1 VGNVAVLRPRV
12 RSPGSRSEAEVRVM
26 VEFDPIQRSTE
37 TAVLILR
44 GELAGRLWTKVVGQ
58 ELEEQYV
65 DDGVRRI
72 ELDLSRLTFLD
83 NHGVATLVA
92 LREEAAQRGKEF
104 VVTLPEGQVE
114 EKLRVT
120 GVLKLLMGGR

>member
-1 VGNVAVLRPRV
+1 
-12 RSPGSRSEAEVRVM
+12 M